1 MPKTSTDY
9 SKTIIYKLVHNEDL
23 NNDNIY
29 VGSTTNFIKRKCR
42 HKYSCNT
49 ECDKSYNDK
58 KYQYIRENGGW
69 VNWNMIEIEKY
80 PCNDNNEA
88 RAREEYWRCNLNSKL
103 NSFKAHIAEE
113 DIQENKRQIS
123 QRYRENHKDTIIYDK
138 EYNKKYREEH
148 QEDISIY
155 HREYKLKNA
164 DKINQYLKDYRERKK
179 QEKLLQTQFIVKV

>member
-9 SKTIIYKLVHNEDL
+9 SKTIIYKLVHNKDL

-88 RAREEYWRCNLNSKL
+88 RAREEYWRYNLNSKL

-123 QRYRENHKDTIIYDK
+123 QRYREKHKDTIIYDK

-148 QEDISIY
+148 EEDIASY
-155 HREYKLKNA
+155 HREYKLKHA

-179 QEKLLQTQFIVKV
+179 QEKLLQTQLTI